1 MSRSACATAAVI
13 SLDLGRIE
21 EAILFIVSVALV
33 TRIRNCIRIKLRI
46 I

>member
-1 MSRSACATAAVI
+1 MSRSACTTAAVI
-13 SLDLGRIE
+13 SLDLGRI